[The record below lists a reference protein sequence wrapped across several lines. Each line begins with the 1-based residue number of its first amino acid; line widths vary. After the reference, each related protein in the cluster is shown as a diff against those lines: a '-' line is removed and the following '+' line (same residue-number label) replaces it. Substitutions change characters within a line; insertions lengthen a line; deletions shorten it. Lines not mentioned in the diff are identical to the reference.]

1 MGRGSLPAEMVHG
14 LRHAAHRLASP
25 ILLVALLAALPAP
38 LTLAQSKTPDEN
50 TLALLWSR
58 GDFRAPLVCE
68 IEGEAHRGFRRV
80 LVEAGPPQVAP
91 GVNRLRFYDL
101 EVPPGSS
108 CVTETRGAS
117 PNVLGVLSFLRRG
130 RSRPDTAQRDF
141 AATLRKDGGFS
152 FEVVS
157 GSLRIGPSGD
167 PEALREVDFRRGEVS
182 FEEIRRGSDAW
193 RRLADLPASRKLK
206 LRLEATD
213 GTHLEFDLIAF
224 ERP

>member
-1 MGRGSLPAEMVHG
+1 MA
-14 LRHAAHRLASP
+14 
-25 ILLVALLAALPAP
+25 ALLIAITAP
-38 LTLAQSKTPDEN
+38 LVHAQNKTPDEN
-50 TLALLWSR
+50 MLALLWSR

-91 GVNRLRFYDL
+91 EVNRLRFYDL
-101 EVPPGSS
+101 EVPPGSK
-108 CVTETRGAS
+108 CVTETRGDS
-117 PNVLGVLSFLRRG
+117 PNVLGVISFLRRG

-141 AATLRKDGGFS
+141 SASLRKDGGFS

-157 GSLRIGPSGD
+157 GRLRIGPSED
-167 PEALREVDFRRGEVS
+167 PEALRVVDFRRGEVR

-206 LRLEATD
+206 LRLKAKD
-213 GTHLEFDLIAF
+213 GTLLEFDLISLGQ
-224 ERP
+224 P